1 MAEMRRRSVVLVVDD
16 DADIR
21 ACIASLLEAEGYAT
35 LQAKDGRDAL
45 DVMAD
50 AAPRLVLLDM
60 RMPVMDGRA
69 FLHAFED
76 RGHHVPV
83 IVLTAHSE
91 TLERTLM
98 RRVLRKPLN
107 ADELVEAVREVC
119 EPDDPDDGVTFSDEE
134 ARTQRMKM
142 VFDRN

>member
-1 MAEMRRRSVVLVVDD
+1 MRRRSVVLVVDD

-21 ACIASLLEAEGYAT
+21 ECITSLLEAEGYAT
-35 LQAKDGRDAL
+35 RQAANGVQAL
-45 DVMAD
+45 DVLAGG
-50 AAPRLVLLDM
+50 APRLVLLDM
-60 RMPVMDGRA
+60 RMPVMDGRE

-91 TLERTLM
+91 GVERTLM

-107 ADELVEAVREVC
+107 VDELVEAVREVC
-119 EPDDPDDGVTFSDEE
+119 EPDDEGDAGWPEE
-134 ARTQRMKM
+134 ARTQRTPP
-142 VFDRN
+142 VFHRD